1 MNIIY
6 LHRPR
11 FSQPYWLI
19 PFFCMLLTNLP
30 GQVFLKR
37 YDSLPEPPGHNY
49 DRHSI
54 IKRPDGLRVFSERRY
69 QGDIRGVRFDTDDD
83 GALQDKQAVILPGPK
98 TKLTHVILSR
108 SGNLVCMDEE
118 FVYRINFSGDTVWG
132 ITFTH
137 VGAYSPSGVDEL
149 EDGTLY
155 AFYAAYQDLKFYKIN
170 PDGVV
175 LSEYHI
181 PVTNLDYLSA
191 FINLIPK
198 AATPDGGFVFSYR
211 SNKNPPNTDPVNSAD
226 ICRTDVMGNRLWTK
240 NLPENISI
248 YDIKISTNGDVVYRQ
263 AVKDSLPYSKFSL
276 WRIDQAGETSL
287 LLNLDSI
294 FPRTYVWS
302 GFLLPCENGDMI
314 CTETYKDTLGASRVF
329 FMRFT
334 TSGQIR
340 WLDFPEVFNNQPYP
354 APNIGD
360 GLEMPDGSLVFAG
373 TWQDKPILYK
383 IRPDGTPTRIT
394 GAVAVDQNVDCMVN
408 AGELPLSKFWITISD
423 DQYSYRYRTDG
434 QGKYHAKVDTGDYT
448 VQVHPNSHLWE
459 ACDSTVTVSLPDTG
473 MVAVADFPLQ
483 PLVDCPLMTVDVFT
497 PLLHRCFSSV
507 YHVSYCNNGTVAA
520 DSARIVIDL
529 DPGLIFEDSSIPA
542 TVDGQQLT
550 FELGQVLP
558 NHCGAFLFRVIP
570 DCNTVQL
577 GEIKCV
583 AAHIYPDSLCGDSP
597 PGWTGA
603 SIELRAICTGD
614 SILFTLYNTG
624 KGPMQHPQEYVIIDD
639 HVIMKSGA
647 YWLTAGDSMTIA
659 IKAKGSP
666 VRLIAA
672 QEPGHPVSWMPSIG
686 IESCGDSTQV
696 VLGGFLNEF
705 PNQSGSPFEDIFCKE
720 VVGAYDPNDKNA
732 IPTGFSSG
740 HWIYP
745 ETELDY
751 VIRFQNEGSYAASR
765 VVVIDTL
772 SSFLDP
778 ASIRGETASHAFRM
792 EMNPG
797 NVLAFIFDGIYLP
810 PSGSNYAASQ
820 GWVRFKAR
828 PKAGL
833 PDGAPITNRAG
844 IYFDYNEPVIT
855 NTVFHRIGRRFWG
868 VIAQQEPALPAR
880 RLQLWPNPTTDM
892 IFFDAV
898 LPDTHCRVVDMMGR
912 SLIEQTITGE
922 ANGSLSCRHLPKGIY
937 RLELSNEAGL
947 IGSGIFVRH

>member
-1 MNIIY
+1 M
-6 LHRPR
+6 
-11 FSQPYWLI
+11 
-19 PFFCMLLTNLP
+19 
-30 GQVFLKR
+30 
-37 YDSLPEPPGHNY
+37 
-49 DRHSI
+49 
-54 IKRPDGLRVFSERRY
+54 
-69 QGDIRGVRFDTDDD
+69 
-83 GALQDKQAVILPGPK
+83 
-98 TKLTHVILSR
+98 
-108 SGNLVCMDEE
+108 
-118 FVYRINFSGDTVWG
+118 
-132 ITFTH
+132 
-137 VGAYSPSGVDEL
+137 
-149 EDGTLY
+149 
-155 AFYAAYQDLKFYKIN
+155 
-170 PDGVV
+170 
-175 LSEYHI
+175 
-181 PVTNLDYLSA
+181 
-191 FINLIPK
+191 
-198 AATPDGGFVFSYR
+198 
-211 SNKNPPNTDPVNSAD
+211 
-226 ICRTDVMGNRLWTK
+226 
-240 NLPENISI
+240 
-248 YDIKISTNGDVVYRQ
+248 Q
-263 AVKDSLPYSKFSL
+263 AVKDTLIPGQVRFSL
-276 WRIDQAGETSL
+276 WRIDQAGQRSL
-287 LLNLDSI
+287 LFDLESM
-294 FPRTYVWS
+294 FPKS
-302 GFLLPCENGDMI
+302 LGAMGFLLPCENGDMI
-314 CTETYKDTLGASRVF
+314 YSRSFKDTLGASRVF

-373 TWQDKPILYK
+373 TWQGKPILYK

-473 MVAVADFPLQ
+473 MIAVADFPLQ

-529 DPGLIFEDSSIPA
+529 DPGLIFENSSIPA
-542 TVDGQQLT
+542 TVDGQRLT

-558 NHCGAFLFRVIP
+558 NHCGAFLFRVVP

-639 HVIMKSGA
+639 HVIMKSGT

-686 IESCGDSTQV
+686 LESCGDSTQV

-705 PNQSGSPFEDIFCKE
+705 PNQSGSPFEDIFCRE

-898 LPDTHCRVVDMMGR
+898 LPGTHCRVVDMMGR